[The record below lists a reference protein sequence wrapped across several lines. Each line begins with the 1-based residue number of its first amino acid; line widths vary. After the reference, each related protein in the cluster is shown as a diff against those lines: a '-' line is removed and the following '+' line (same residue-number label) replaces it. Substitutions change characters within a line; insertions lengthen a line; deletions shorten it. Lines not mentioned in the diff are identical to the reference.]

1 MGRYDNRINL
11 DEIDNVE
18 NKSLKMQIGE
28 WYDSEDNIHTDK
40 TRKAYE
46 TIARINNIW
55 FELIPIPVI
64 FQEEDPYSNYTE
76 LKETVEQEGVLRIFN
91 GGSTPTYV
99 SKEDNLR
106 GRAVHDWF
114 GHLQADCDFSFEGE
128 WTKFNHVKTRYPEW
142 VRPLLFTEVV
152 GQRCAV
158 SYYDGG
164 FSDPDFN
171 QKSIFAPRS
180 IMNKTRENF
189 K

>member
-76 LKETVEQEGVLRIFN
+76 LKETVEQEGVLVFLMVEVLQRTYRKKIIYEVELSMIGLGICKRIAISVLKEN
-91 GGSTPTYV
+91 GRNST
-99 SKEDNLR
+99 
-106 GRAVHDWF
+106 
-114 GHLQADCDFSFEGE
+114 
-128 WTKFNHVKTRYPEW
+128 
-142 VRPLLFTEVV
+142 
-152 GQRCAV
+152 
-158 SYYDGG
+158 
-164 FSDPDFN
+164 
-171 QKSIFAPRS
+171 
-180 IMNKTRENF
+180 M
-189 K
+189 